1 METYAIA
8 CDNPEDIDFF
18 QILHRGDQR
27 IHNKGA
33 QVAYTAG
40 YVCFMCSEN
49 DNVPDVVWENTYLN
63 TNQIDYG
70 AVNSLKGW
78 DFKLNGNNNIMS
90 LFWYNI
96 YSKILAA
103 SFSVAV
109 SKQRKILTTATLYL
123 SMRN

>member
-1 METYAIA
+1 
-8 CDNPEDIDFF
+8 
-18 QILHRGDQR
+18 
-27 IHNKGA
+27 
-33 QVAYTAG
+33 
-40 YVCFMCSEN
+40 MCSEN

-103 SFSVAV
+103 RFSVAV
-109 SKQRKILTTATLYL
+109 SKQRKTLTTATLYL
-123 SMRN
+123 SMRS